1 MRNVKAALWGFGAM
15 GSGMAKVLLGRKGV
29 DIVGVCDS
37 HLQKAGKSIYEL
49 LTLPQDGRPDAV
61 VTADIE
67 ELLGQRPLDI
77 CVIATSSFTKEV
89 YPKIMQAVNA
99 GVNVITIAEEMSW
112 PWAQQPELA
121 GEMDKRAKEKGVSV
135 LGTGINPGMMMDLL
149 AVFLS
154 GCMTQVGHVH
164 CERVNSL
171 SPFGQAVMHEQGI
184 GLTQE
189 AFEQGVSDG
198 SLAGHVGFAESARM
212 ISSALGFDIDHFQQ
226 QMRPIVT
233 QVDRLSPHGFAA
245 AGQVA
250 GVYMSAQAGADNQ
263 ERISLVHPQQI
274 EPQLAGVETGDYV
287 ILQGL
292 PPVSMAI
299 RPEVDGGIGTIAM
312 ACNMLP
318 FVVAARPGL
327 LTMLD
332 MPVPRCVMGDY
343 REIAFREA
351 SHGQ

>member
-1 MRNVKAALWGFGAM
+1 MRNVKVALWGFGAM
-15 GSGMAKVLLGRKGV
+15 GSGMAKVLLARKGV

-37 HLQKAGKSIYEL
+37 HPQKAGKNVYEL
-49 LTLPQDGRPDAV
+49 LDLMQGDRPEALISGDISTLLKQM
-61 VTADIE
+61 
-67 ELLGQRPLDI
+67 PLDI
-77 CVIATSSFTKEV
+77 CIIATNSFTKEV
-89 YPKIMQAVNA
+89 FPKIMQVVDA

-121 GEMDKRAKEKGVSV
+121 REMDERAKVKGVSI

-154 GCMTQVGHVH
+154 GCMTQVDHVH

-171 SPFGQAVMHEQGI
+171 SPFGAAVMHEQGI

-189 AFEQGVSDG
+189 AFQQCVSDG
-198 SLAGHVGFAESARM
+198 TLAGHVGFAESSGIIA
-212 ISSALGFDIDHFQQ
+212 AAFGFDIDHFKQ

-233 QVDRLSPHGFAA
+233 QVDRKSPHGFAA

-250 GVYMSAQAGADNQ
+250 GVHMSAQASADNQ

-287 ILQGL
+287 RLQGS
-292 PPVSMAI
+292 PPISMAI

-332 MPVPRCVMGDY
+332 MPVPRCVLGDY

-351 SHGQ
+351 

>member
-1 MRNVKAALWGFGAM
+1 MSMRNVKVTLWGFGAM
-15 GSGMAKVLLGRKGV
+15 GSGMAKTLLSRKGV
-29 DIVGVCDS
+29 DIVGICDT
-37 HLQKAGKSIYEL
+37 HPDKLGKSLYEL
-49 LTLPQDGRPDAV
+49 LSLPQSDRPDAV
-61 VTADIE
+61 VTADIG
-67 ELLGQRPLDI
+67 ELLGRKPLDI
-77 CVIATSSFTKEV
+77 CIIATNSFTREV
-89 YPKIMQAVNA
+89 YSKIMQVVDA

-112 PWAQQPELA
+112 PWAQSPELA
-121 GEMDKRAKEKGVSV
+121 REMDDLAKARGVSI

-154 GCMTQVGHVH
+154 GCMTQVDHVH
-164 CERVNSL
+164 CERINSL
-171 SPFGQAVMHEQGI
+171 SPFGEAVMHEQGI

-189 AFEQGVSDG
+189 AFQQGVRSG
-198 SLAGHVGFAESARM
+198 SLAGHVGFAESSGM
-212 ISSALGFDIDHFQQ
+212 IAAALGFDIDHFKQ

-233 QVDRLSPHGFAA
+233 QVDRKSPHGFAA

-250 GVYMSAQAGADNQ
+250 GVHMSAQASTDNQ
-263 ERISLVHPQQI
+263 EKISLVHPQQI
-274 EPQLAGVETGDYV
+274 EPQMAGVETGDYV
-287 ILQGL
+287 MLQGL
-292 PPVSMAI
+292 PPINMAI

-343 REIAFREA
+343 RDIAFREA
-351 SHGQ
+351 

>member
-15 GSGMAKVLLGRKGV
+15 GSGITRLLLARRGV
-29 DIVGVCDS
+29 DITGVCDT
-37 HLQKAGKSIYEL
+37 HPDKQGKSIYALLDIPQNDRPEALVTGDMDEL
-49 LTLPQDGRPDAV
+49 LKR
-61 VTADIE
+61 
-67 ELLGQRPLDI
+67 RPLDI
-77 CVIATSSFTKEV
+77 CVIATNSFTREV
-89 YPKIMQAVNA
+89 FPKITQAAQA

-112 PWAQQPELA
+112 PWAKEPELA
-121 GEMDKRAKEKGVSV
+121 RAMDELAKSKGISI

-154 GCMTQVGHVH
+154 GCMTQVENVH

-171 SPFGQAVMHEQGI
+171 SPFGAAVMHEQGI
-184 GLTQE
+184 GLTRE
-189 AFEQGVSDG
+189 AFEKGVRDG
-198 SLAGHVGFAESARM
+198 SLAGHVGFSE
-212 ISSALGFDIDHFQQ
+212 SSAMIAAALDFDIDRFSQ
-226 QMRPIVT
+226 QMQPIMT
-233 QVDRLSPHGFAA
+233 QVDRSSPHGFAA
-245 AGQVA
+245 AGRVA
-250 GVYMSAQAGADNQ
+250 GVRMSAQASTGGQ
-263 ERISLVHPQQI
+263 ERISLIHPQQI
-274 EPQLAGVETGDYV
+274 EPQLAGVETGDYLH
-287 ILQGL
+287 LQGS
-292 PPVSMAI
+292 PPIRLAI

-351 SHGQ
+351 HHGQ